1 MQLSVLKLPH
11 AISQWH
17 LVMKFYQLRQQV
29 FIDQMKWE
37 LDASEGLEYEQYDV
51 SPIAHYVV
59 AHEDDQVIAGAR
71 LLRCDTRVGPEK
83 TGYSYM
89 IRDAWRGRIDLPS
102 EMCEEEPPTD
112 TESWEL
118 TRLVST
124 SRDPKVA
131 RAVLDGANAY
141 LAQLGAKRCLMLGA
155 PILMKMAQR
164 YGYQPRA
171 LGPVVG
177 NKDGRFVAFE
187 VPVEPLT
194 SGKD

>member
-11 AISQWH
+11 AIARWD

-29 FIDQMKWE
+29 FIEEMQWE

-51 SPIAHYVV
+51 AQIAHYVI
-59 AHEDDQVIAGAR
+59 AHEGQQVIAGAR
-71 LLRCDTRVGPEK
+71 LLRCDTVVGPDT

-102 EMCEEEPPTD
+102 EMCSQEPPTD
-112 TESWEL
+112 KESWEL

-155 PILMKMAQR
+155 PILMRMAKR
-164 YGYQPRA
+164 YGYKPA
-171 LGPVVG
+171 PLGPVVG

-187 VPVEPLT
+187 VPVRSLEDEL
-194 SGKD
+194 G